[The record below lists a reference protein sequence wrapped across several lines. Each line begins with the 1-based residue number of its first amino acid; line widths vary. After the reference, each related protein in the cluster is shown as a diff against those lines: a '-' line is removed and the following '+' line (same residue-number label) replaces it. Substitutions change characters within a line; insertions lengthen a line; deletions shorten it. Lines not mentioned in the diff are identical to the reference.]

1 MPHPKYWLAAFRLR
15 TLPLALSTIFTG
27 SYAAAVSGAFRCDVL
42 LLASLTTLF
51 LQILSN
57 LANDYGDGVAG
68 TDQHRQGEKRMVQ
81 SGLITQSHMLQMII
95 VFALLSLV
103 SGIGLLMIA
112 LPQLFSF
119 RGLSFLILGVL
130 GIGAAINYTIGRN
143 PYGYKGWGDFFV
155 FVFFGLVGVFGSFYL
170 HAGIF
175 QWDVMLLAIALGLF
189 SAGVLNVNNM
199 RDEVSDRAAGKRSL
213 VVIHGHR
220 FGVIYHFCLMISA
233 WILVILYVEIHQSSF
248 VNWLFL
254 ITGYLFVRHL
264 RVVWQT
270 TTLQMLDPQ
279 LKQLSLAIFFLVIL
293 LIVGYI
299 APLVF

>member
-15 TLPLALSTIFTG
+15 TLPLALSAIFTG

-81 SGLITQSHMLQMII
+81 SGLITQSHMLRMII
-95 VFALLSLV
+95 AFALISLV
-103 SGIGLLMIA
+103 SGIALLMIA

-119 RGLSFLILGVL
+119 KGLLFLILGVL

-220 FGVIYHFCLMISA
+220 FGVVYHFCLIISA
-233 WILVILYVEIHQSSF
+233 WILVILYVAIHQSSF

-254 ITGYLFVRHL
+254 ITLPLFVRHL